1 MEFITLLYR
10 WPCNWATGLITL
22 INRVITCS
30 TVAVFVWSSEKSE
43 SINSQVACQIRY
55 GNWQW
60 NITKRLCRTGPVLGV
75 AICLSSTQGPRH
87 RPRNH
92 QEALREDCLNP
103 PKELDFKSL
112 RARSARRIPHTF
124 LKTTRLD
131 QHWWPAYI
139 WCMLCFFGGVALVGF
154 ANFYLQYLDGGLLDV
169 LFSPGEDYK
178 YKTSFPHG
186 MKPVS
191 HAYAS
196 LSSTRTWFFFMDF
209 VCVSLT
215 ICIRFKHSFGLR
227 SIFIGLFNGFYQ
239 RHVLGGNF
247 WRCTL

>member
-186 MKPVS
+186 MKLVS

-227 SIFIGLFNGFYQ
+227 SIFTGLFNGFYQ